1 MRPFII
7 TSAFAT
13 LAFANPLPQDIDLGA
28 IDALPEAGVSAAPV
42 DVSSQ
47 VVAVKPVSDAVIEGA
62 SVVNDVAAP
71 DGVTKKRGLTK
82 RECEP
87 QPAGYGPN
95 SKPKDTA
102 EAFLKDDQYNKVAS
116 KASTPQG
123 YTLSFSQLQG
133 SSQTTSYLG
142 YKTLKS
148 YDTVECAQYC
158 DQQDGCIAF
167 NIYFER
173 DPTVDPGYK
182 CTDPPSTINIKC
194 VKWGVQIKKETATNT
209 GQYRKNFHVVISGSN
224 GYNKNYSPEPCDKYN
239 GPVSL
244 GGAMQAPLDPTTKTD
259 TYMGYK
265 FFSFDDVKTFEYGV
279 VACTSAC
286 TAQTKYNSEHPPS
299 SGHPAVCN
307 QAVVYVLSQ
316 SNKPQ
321 GIYCSMYT
329 EVWAPSHATNY
340 GQWRGSEYW
349 SVSQAYSYSRAD
361 YDAKYRRAICD
372 VGGCPQGS
380 YKGGNWGGWGS
391 EKKCKSKR
399 SRTVTL

>member
-1 MRPFII
+1 MRPVII
-7 TSAFAT
+7 ASAFAA

-47 VVAVKPVSDAVIEGA
+47 VVAVKPVSDAVTEGA

-82 RECEP
+82 RDCEP

-102 EAFLKDDQYNKVAS
+102 EAFLKDDQYNKIAY
-116 KASTPQG
+116 KAPTPQG

-142 YKTLKS
+142 YKTMKS

-173 DPTVDPGYK
+173 DPTVNPGKK
-182 CTDPPSTINIKC
+182 CSNPSSTINIKC

-209 GQYRKNFHVVISGSN
+209 GQYREDFHVVISGSN

-244 GGAMQAPLDPTTKTD
+244 GGAMQAPLDPPLRLIPT
-259 TYMGYK
+259 
-265 FFSFDDVKTFEYGV
+265 
-279 VACTSAC
+279 
-286 TAQTKYNSEHPPS
+286 
-299 SGHPAVCN
+299 
-307 QAVVYVLSQ
+307 
-316 SNKPQ
+316 
-321 GIYCSMYT
+321 
-329 EVWAPSHATNY
+329 WATNSSPLTMSKPTSTESSPVHLPARRKPNITLSILLLLAIQLSESTAPCIPKSGLPTTQLTMANGEDPST
-340 GQWRGSEYW
+340 GQLAKHTPIAEQTMIPSIQRP
-349 SVSQAYSYSRAD
+349 SVMLEDAHRIPTRAVTGVD
-361 YDAKYRRAICD
+361 GDLRRNKSCD
-372 VGGCPQGS
+372 SFSLEQIHS
-380 YKGGNWGGWGS
+380 S
-391 EKKCKSKR
+391 
-399 SRTVTL
+399 L